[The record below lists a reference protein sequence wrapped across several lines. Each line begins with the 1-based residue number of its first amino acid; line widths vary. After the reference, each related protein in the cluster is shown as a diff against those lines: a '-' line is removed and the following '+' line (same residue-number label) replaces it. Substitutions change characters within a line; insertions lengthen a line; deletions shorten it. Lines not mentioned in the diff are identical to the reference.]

1 MHDDNPQVK
10 DKNMKNKTMLSLTF
24 AFAIGLGLCAQAQ
37 DSKGFPLLNN
47 GTSVSNSA
55 SHYTFHDTGARG
67 TDGKTKIEFSD
78 AFGTMTTGQHGT
90 FFTFTPGFISPV
102 HTHTYDYYAV
112 VIKGE
117 MENYE
122 VGVTP
127 IKMGPGSY
135 WYQRGKKAHTTVC
148 LSKIPCEIFIVQNQ
162 KFDAQVP
169 PKEE

>member
-1 MHDDNPQVK
+1 
-10 DKNMKNKTMLSLTF
+10 MKIRVLSVL
-24 AFAIGLGLCAQAQ
+24 AFATSAILGVSVQAQ
-37 DSKGFPLLNN
+37 DAPSFPPLNN
-47 GTSVSNSA
+47 GKSVSNPA

-78 AFGTMTTGQHGT
+78 AFGEMTTGQHGS
-90 FFTFTPGFISPV
+90 FFMFTPGFISPV

-135 WYQRGKKAHTTVC
+135 WYQRAKKAHTTVC
-148 LSKIPCEIFIVQNQ
+148 LSKVPCEIFIVQNA

>member
-1 MHDDNPQVK
+1 
-10 DKNMKNKTMLSLTF
+10 MKFQLLSTL
-24 AFAIGLGLCAQAQ
+24 ALGASAVLGMFAQAQ
-37 DSKGFPLLNN
+37 DSPRFPPLNN
-47 GTSVSNSA
+47 GKSA
-55 SHYTFHDTGARG
+55 SIPASQYKFHDTGARG
-67 TDGKTKIEFSD
+67 VDPKTKIEAAD
-78 AFGTMTTGQHGT
+78 AYGDMAKGQHGT
-90 FFTFTPGFISPV
+90 FFRFTPGFVSPV

-112 VIKGE
+112 VINGE

-135 WYQRGKKAHTTVC
+135 WYQRDKKAHTTAC
-148 LSKIPCEIFIVQNQ
+148 ISKTPCEIFIVQSE

>member
-1 MHDDNPQVK
+1 
-10 DKNMKNKTMLSLTF
+10 MKIRVLSVL
-24 AFAIGLGLCAQAQ
+24 AFATSAILGVSAQTQ
-37 DSKGFPLLNN
+37 DAPSFPPANN
-47 GTSVSNSA
+47 GKTVSIPS
-55 SHYTFHDTGARG
+55 SQWKFHDTGARG
-67 TDGKTKIEFSD
+67 VDPKTRIEAADAYGDMAKGK
-78 AFGTMTTGQHGT
+78 HGT
-90 FFTFTPGFISPV
+90 FFSFTPGFVSPV

-127 IKMGPGSY
+127 IKMSPGSY

-148 LSKIPCEIFIVQNQ
+148 LSKEPCLAFIVQSE

>member
-1 MHDDNPQVK
+1 
-10 DKNMKNKTMLSLTF
+10 MKNKMLLALTF
-24 AFAIGLGLCAQAQ
+24 ATAIGLGVSAQAQ
-37 DSKGFPLLNN
+37 DSTGFPPLNN
-47 GTSVSNSA
+47 GTSVSHPA
-55 SHYTFHDTGARG
+55 SHYTFRDTGARG
-67 TDGKTKIEFSD
+67 TDGKTRIEFSD
-78 AFGTMTTGQHGT
+78 AFGDMTSGQHGT

-102 HTHTYDYYAV
+102 HTHTYGYYAV

-122 VGVTP
+122 VGAAP

-148 LSKIPCEIFIVQNQ
+148 LSKTSCEIFIVQNQ

>member
-1 MHDDNPQVK
+1 MTIK
-10 DKNMKNKTMLSLTF
+10 MLSLATLAACATF
-24 AFAIGLGLCAQAQ
+24 GIFIHAQ
-37 DSKGFPLLNN
+37 DAASFPSLNN
-47 GTSVSNSA
+47 GQSVSNPA
-55 SHYTFHDTGARG
+55 AHYTFHDTGARG

-78 AFGTMTTGQHGT
+78 AFGDMTNGQHGS
-90 FFTFTPGFISPV
+90 FFMFTPGFISPV

-117 MENYE
+117 LENYE

-127 IKMGPGSY
+127 VKMGPGSY
-135 WYQRGKKAHTTVC
+135 WYQRAKKAHTTVC
-148 LSKIPCEIFIVQNQ
+148 LSKTPCEIFIVQNA